1 MIPKLTAQAEMKRA
15 LLSFITDHTF
25 VNRFLLKAE
34 IKPVKA
40 DAATVNGLAR
50 YKLPGPERP

>member
-1 MIPKLTAQAEMKRA
+1 MQAEMKRA

-25 VNRFLLKAE
+25 VNRLLLKAE